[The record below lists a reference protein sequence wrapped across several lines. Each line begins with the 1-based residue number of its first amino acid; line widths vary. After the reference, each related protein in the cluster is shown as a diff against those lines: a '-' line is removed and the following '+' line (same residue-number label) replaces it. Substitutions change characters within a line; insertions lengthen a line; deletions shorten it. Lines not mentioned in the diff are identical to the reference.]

1 MTIAVSQETY
11 DNALKQLEEG
21 VCQTTKIEWKDR
33 NWMGRIVY
41 WIHSADSKKPIQ
53 KALIYVAAVL
63 IALILMVSIVG
74 SPILMY
80 AAQQYEREVRKE
92 AFNKKVDHI
101 SDVTKDLLRV
111 THLLSGQEL
120 LKGEIIF
127 TPETRK
133 QMIMD
138 LLLLGLTNKGGVPL
152 AKLSDRDLLQT
163 LLLTNKESLS
173 TYRLKI
179 SG

>member
-1 MTIAVSQETY
+1 MTIAVTQETY
-11 DNALKQLEEG
+11 DNALKQLEVEA
-21 VCQTTKIEWKDR
+21 CQTTKIEWKDR

-53 KALIYVAAVL
+53 KTLIYLAAAL
-63 IALILMVSIVG
+63 IALVLMVSIVG

-80 AAQQYEREVRKE
+80 AAQQYEREIRKE
-92 AFNKKVDHI
+92 AFNKNFEHVIDA
-101 SDVTKDLLRV
+101 TKEHLKV
-111 THLLSGQEL
+111 THQLAGQEL
-120 LKGEIIF
+120 IKAEIIF

-138 LLLLGLTNKGGVPL
+138 LLLLGLKNNSGVPL

-163 LLLTNKESLS
+163 LLLNNKEALA

-179 SG
+179 TG